1 MSKIR
6 DRAVPYD
13 TVRDP
18 VEDAR
23 DIYDDLERV
32 IDGQT
37 EAEANIERRLGD
49 INRFLD
55 DLPPGTA
62 DVLRGLLT
70 SQEVIPIK
78 EIVARIGVNRS
89 TFFRNIRR
97 ASRRTWGSDRP
108 PFHRGGSECG

>member
-6 DRAVPYD
+6 DKAIPYD
-13 TVRDP
+13 TVRDS
-18 VEDAR
+18 VEDGR
-23 DIYDDLERV
+23 DIYDDIERV

-37 EAEANIERRLGD
+37 EEEANTAKRLAD

-55 DLPPGTA
+55 DLPKGTA
-62 DVLRGLLT
+62 DVLRGLLD
-70 SQEVIPIK
+70 SQEVIPIG
-78 EIVARIGVNRS
+78 EIAKRIGINRS

-97 ASRRTWGSDRP
+97 ASRRTWGTERP